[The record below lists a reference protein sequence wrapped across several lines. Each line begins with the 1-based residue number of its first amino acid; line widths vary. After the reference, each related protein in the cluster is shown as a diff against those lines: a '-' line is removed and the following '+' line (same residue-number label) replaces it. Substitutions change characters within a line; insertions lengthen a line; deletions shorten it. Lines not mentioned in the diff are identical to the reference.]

1 MNILVINH
9 YAGGPS
15 LGMEYRQYYLIKEWQ
30 RLGNNILV
38 ITASYTHLR
47 FKQIDTNSKTFKTVI
62 DDVDYLVFKTPAY
75 ENNNY
80 KRILNIISFLYS
92 LKKNWKK
99 IAKEFYPDV
108 VIASSTYVFDIYFAK
123 KIASFSK
130 ALLVF
135 EVHDLWPL
143 SPKEMGGFS
152 KYHPFIYFMQKAE
165 DFAYKCSDK
174 VVSILPN
181 TEKYMLEHGLQPGK
195 FVHIPNGIFVDDW
208 NSSLELPNEFSEII
222 NNLKLKGNKI
232 IAYAGNHG
240 TANAL
245 FSLVDAMKH
254 LQKENVVLVMIG
266 NGQEKQNL
274 IKYSKLNN
282 LQNVI
287 FLPAMS
293 KTYIPAL
300 LDKVDILYIGIQNQ
314 PVFRFG
320 ISPNK
325 LFDYMMAGKPIIQA
339 IKASNDLVKETNC
352 GITIEPENSNEIVK
366 AVNLLLSKSEFEL
379 KRMGM
384 NGREYCL
391 KNHDYKILA
400 KKFLDAFI

>member
-165 DFAYKCSDK
+165 DFAYKYSDK